1 MALEPPTADA
11 GGDRVIDTTPSTP
24 LAIGV
29 ATDGV
34 TTEADNEALDNLCLL
49 RSASPSWMSARSTA
63 LRSFTKSLIILAL
76 GVDMALGADRDTLVG
91 SDTMGT
97 TAGTLVPGI
106 GIDELT

>member
-11 GGDRVIDTTPSTP
+11 GGDRVIDTTPSSP

-49 RSASPSWMSARSTA
+49 RSASPSWMSARSAA
-63 LRSFTKSLIILAL
+63 LRSFTKSLVMV
-76 GVDMALGADRDTLVG
+76 VDIALGADRDTPVG
-91 SDTMGT
+91 LDAIGT
-97 TAGTLVPGI
+97 NAGTLVPGI